1 MTEVSG
7 SEESEGGSSDGGE
20 GREERRGRVRSSRVI
35 CTSLRGDELSG
46 ALFRRIPFER
56 ALLSN
61 FSNQSQSSSYLK
73 AGYV

>member
-1 MTEVSG
+1 MTEVSV
-7 SEESEGGSSDGGE
+7 SEESEEDSSDGGE
-20 GREERRGRVRSSRVI
+20 GREERRGSVRSSSVI

-46 ALFRRIPFER
+46 ALFRRISFER

-61 FSNQSQSSSYLK
+61 FSNQSQSSGYLK